1 MAAPIYYGR
10 KKKVNPRD
18 SNPGN
23 PGSQLLSV
31 ITGVFSP
38 VVILDIFSIVL

>member
-1 MAAPIYYGR
+1 MAAPIHYGR
-10 KKKVNPRD
+10 KKKTPRD

-31 ITGVFSP
+31 TTGVFSP
-38 VVILDIFSIVL
+38 VVIFDIFSIVL

>member
-1 MAAPIYYGR
+1 MAATTYYGR
-10 KKKVNPRD
+10 KKKLIPRD

-23 PGSQLLSV
+23 PGSQLVSV
-31 ITGVFSP
+31 TTGVFSP